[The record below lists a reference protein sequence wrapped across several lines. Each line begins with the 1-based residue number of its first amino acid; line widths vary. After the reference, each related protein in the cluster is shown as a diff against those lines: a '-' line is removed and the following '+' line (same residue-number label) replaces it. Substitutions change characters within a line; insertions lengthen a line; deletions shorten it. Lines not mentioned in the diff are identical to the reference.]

1 MAKENLW
8 DQGNSIEE
16 CRQKVPVLMV
26 CHGAE
31 TKNGNLTRECLANKK
46 SVIDGLQP
54 LLRESKEKDMA
65 AMLVEL

>member
-1 MAKENLW
+1 MVKQNLW
-8 DQGNSIEE
+8 DQDNSLEV
-16 CRQKVPVLMV
+16 CRQKVPVLTV

-46 SVIDGLQP
+46 SVTDGLQP
-54 LLRESKEKDMA
+54 LLRESKEKDVM